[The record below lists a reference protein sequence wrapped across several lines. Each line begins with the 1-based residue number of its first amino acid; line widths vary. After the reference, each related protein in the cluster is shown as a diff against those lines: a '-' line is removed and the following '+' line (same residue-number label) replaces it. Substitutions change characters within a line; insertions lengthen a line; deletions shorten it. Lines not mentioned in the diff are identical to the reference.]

1 MGELVEWL
9 DFESQVSHAL
19 FVRLNE
25 ISAVLLA
32 LLHDALVARLL
43 RFRTSATRLQRFRLL
58 LLFLGFDFFHRF
70 RHLVAG
76 AFSTWQCD

>member
-43 RFRTSATRLQRFRLL
+43 RFRTSATRRLL